1 MPGLDVAVI
10 ALAAGTGA
18 LAVGD
23 GRSPAERRLAALSAP
38 ALRRPPRLLP
48 RLPRMLA
55 AAAVLAACWALG
67 GAGLGLFGGALLAG
81 FVVWRRKRAAASPPS
96 AGRDTEITA
105 VLPLALDLLAA
116 GLRAGA
122 HPTDMVAAVAQALGG
137 PLGTALDGVARQLRL
152 GADPARAWQS
162 LHAPAELAAVG
173 RALARA
179 SHTGAPLA
187 DVVES
192 HAADCRRTARATALE
207 LAHRTGVAVVIPLG
221 VCFLPAFVL
230 LGVVPLAAG
239 LVSGLVLP

>member
-1 MPGLDVAVI
+1 
-10 ALAAGTGA
+10 
-18 LAVGD
+18 
-23 GRSPAERRLAALSAP
+23 
-38 ALRRPPRLLP
+38 
-48 RLPRMLA
+48 ML

-67 GAGLGLFGGALLAG
+67 GAGLGLFGAHLAG

-230 LGVVPLAAG
+230 LGVVPWPRASCLVWSFPDRPAA
-239 LVSGLVLP
+239 LPAPVSSYPQPRLPRRTPRIARPR